1 MKQYIKVFFL
11 LVFFLLLWTVNGW
24 SQSTISS
31 WRCDSAV
38 GMCAVQSYSFSAAVN
53 GGSAPSGPDYGCLTS
68 QPNAT
73 WFFMQIQDTGAMTV
87 QIKSAP
93 QRDLDYVL
101 WGPFTTPL
109 YQCDTGLTASKILS
123 CSVVRNNAHN
133 NFTLNNTSTGLYY
146 ILLISNYSNNNT
158 TISFDVVSGSGTAN
172 CDVQCNLYGINATA
186 SACGSGAQTGG
197 HTVSGTISTYLFPT
211 SGTLTVSSSCGGS
224 VSYNAPFSTT
234 MNYALPLVAGK
245 GQLCTITAVFSAI
258 PSCSR
263 SLQITAPTC
272 CDVTPVSTHTVCEGQ
287 TLQLTSSSTNGG
299 TYYWSG
305 PSSFSSSS
313 ASPTISNIALT
324 QAGTYQ
330 VYVVNGICTTDSKN
344 VSVIVN
350 AKPPVKSILHE

>member
-1 MKQYIKVFFL
+1 MLCFL
-11 LVFFLLLWTVNGW
+11 TQQGW

-53 GGSAPSGPDYGCLTS
+53 GGSAPTGPNYGCLTS

-73 WFFMQIQDTGAMTV
+73 WFFMQIQDTGAMTI
-87 QIKSAP
+87 QIKTAP
-93 QRDLDYVL
+93 QRDVDYVL

-123 CSVVRNNAHN
+123 CSVVRDNEHN
-133 NFTLNNTSTGLYY
+133 NFSLNNTTSGLYY

-158 TISFDVVSGSGTAN
+158 TISFNVLSGSGTAN

-186 SACGSGAQTGG
+186 STCGSGAQTGG
-197 HTVSGTISTYLFPT
+197 FTLTGTVSTYLYPT
-211 SGTLTVSSSCGGS
+211 SGTLTVTSSCGGS

-234 MNYALPLVAGK
+234 MNYTLPLAAGK
-245 GQLCTITAVFSAI
+245 GQTCTVTAVFSAI

-272 CDVTPVSTHTVCEGQ
+272 CDVASVSAQSVCEGQ
-287 TLQLTSSSTNGG
+287 LLQLNATSNNGG

-305 PSSFSSSS
+305 PSSFSSSL
-313 ASPTISNIALT
+313 ASPQIANIST
-324 QAGTYQ
+324 SQAGTYQ
-330 VYVVNGICTTDSKN
+330 VYMVNGMCTTDAKYIT
-344 VSVIVN
+344 VTVN
-350 AKPPVKSILHE
+350 AKPPVKVIVHE